1 MLLWWGFPLILAL
14 QTVAAGES
22 RRLGLPEVPQG
33 QAFLR
38 RAQPAYRNF
47 ALQNYTQYPN
57 HYLPYTG
64 NIPRAFY
71 GSLGDY
77 LITGYDLYGWT
88 ERRRPGLEYG
98 SSIFKEKAWL
108 FSPYGGLFDRLAV
121 VRDSYRGGGY
131 SVIVGD
137 GLLARFTSLT
147 LSKVDFN
154 GVRLDVSTPY
164 LKFTGL
170 GSRIGRPGVGGTG
183 DAAIDNADD
192 VTLLLGSRLQANLGA
207 LQVGLN
213 GVNLHAYRSTQPGNS
228 LKGVLRSEQLLIDWI
243 VVRFA
248 DDSPADGEGGAFAQE
263 VHLIVNGEARP
274 DLRPRVVRHRA
285 GVPSQVG
292 SISRA
297 TGRFRADLYNKLV
310 GPNATLYYRG
320 RDEVPLYADYLYRLD
335 HEAGVDVSKNTNLE
349 GLLAHFSVESS
360 DAPLRADGDEQLV
373 FLFDLSQEPYVES
386 VEVEAVLGNDYR
398 VKMATLTQI
407 DPTPRNRQSQFRS
420 TFYRTVLRAAGQVQD
435 LSNLKRVRFKIGENT
450 ALFTYSADA
459 HLALPGLEVDGEYAR
474 SAVYS
479 RYPARLQGDLLS
491 GRSPRFAQRGAAYF
505 IVASHRFGRGRIG
518 AEHFSMH
525 PDFQTEMPTFK
536 SKGNLFGWDTTLRN
550 MQNETVY
557 WELVQDNEDGDYYP
571 DVRLG
576 SLLGVPF
583 QWIYPD
589 RDVNGVFSGQDE
601 DRDGIPDINRNLND
615 IPDYEEPFLLYDVE
629 PNDYVYGLDR
639 NHNDEPDRREDDL
652 DPDYPYDHDQRGYHL
667 FGRWQLSPHASVS
680 AGRFAI
686 AEIAGSGRNRST
698 YALLT
703 YRREGGARLR
713 RLFLEEHFRRVQD
726 TIADEFP

>member
-1 MLLWWGFPLILAL
+1 M
-14 QTVAAGES
+14 
-22 RRLGLPEVPQG
+22 
-33 QAFLR
+33 
-38 RAQPAYRNF
+38 
-47 ALQNYTQYPN
+47 QNYTQYPN

-213 GVNLHAYRSTQPGNS
+213 GVNLRAYRSTQPGNS

-398 VKMATLTQI
+398 VEMATLTQI

-536 SKGNLFGWDTTLRN
+536 SKGNLFGSDTTLRN

-589 RDVNGVFSGQDE
+589 RDVNGVFPGQDE

-629 PNDYVYGLDR
+629 PNDYVYG
-639 NHNDEPDRREDDL
+639 
-652 DPDYPYDHDQRGYHL
+652 
-667 FGRWQLSPHASVS
+667 WTATTTMSPTDAKTTWIRTIPTTTTS
-680 AGRFAI
+680 AAI
-686 AEIAGSGRNRST
+686 TSSGVGS
-698 YALLT
+698 
-703 YRREGGARLR
+703 
-713 RLFLEEHFRRVQD
+713 
-726 TIADEFP
+726 